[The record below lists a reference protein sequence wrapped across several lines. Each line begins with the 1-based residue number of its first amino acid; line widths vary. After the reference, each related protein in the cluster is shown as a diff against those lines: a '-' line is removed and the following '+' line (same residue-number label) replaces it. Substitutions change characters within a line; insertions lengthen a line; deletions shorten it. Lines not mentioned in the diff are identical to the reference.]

1 MLIMLFSS
9 LNLSKELLDA
19 INKKGYD
26 TATPVQEQVIPLI
39 LEGKDIL
46 ASAQTGTGKTAGFAL
61 PLLQKLQYS
70 NNKSKQIKGL
80 ILTPTRELAAQVA
93 ESIREYGSYLRFRTL
108 VIYGGVSMN
117 TQIKKLNQG
126 VDIVVATPGRLL
138 DHLQRRTLKLNAVE
152 MFVLD
157 EADRMLDMGFITDI
171 RKIIKTLP
179 YERQNLLFSATF
191 SKEIR
196 SLAGNLL
203 DSPTIVEVAP
213 PNSTVDKVKQIV
225 LPVDKQRKRE
235 LLSYQ
240 IGIGNWQQ
248 VLVFTR
254 TKHMANRLSERLNED
269 GIISAAFHGNKSQAA
284 RTKALTEFKLGKTRV
299 LVATDIAA
307 RGIDID
313 ALPYVVNYELPYL
326 PEDYIH
332 RIGRTARAGQEGYA
346 VSLVCIDENKLL
358 RGIEKLLNIQIEK
371 NVITG
376 FEIDPRITAEP
387 IRKNKGS
394 VNRNNPNFKKNKN
407 KKNPNKRWSR
417 SKSSKNK
424 SFKKSN

>member
-1 MLIMLFSS
+1 MLFSS

-70 NNKSKQIKGL
+70 NNKSKQIKAL

-157 EADRMLDMGFITDI
+157 EADRMLDMG
-171 RKIIKTLP
+171 L
-179 YERQNLLFSATF
+179 
-191 SKEIR
+191 
-196 SLAGNLL
+196 SL
-203 DSPTIVEVAP
+203 
-213 PNSTVDKVKQIV
+213 
-225 LPVDKQRKRE
+225 
-235 LLSYQ
+235 
-240 IGIGNWQQ
+240 
-248 VLVFTR
+248 
-254 TKHMANRLSERLNED
+254 
-269 GIISAAFHGNKSQAA
+269 
-284 RTKALTEFKLGKTRV
+284 
-299 LVATDIAA
+299 
-307 RGIDID
+307 
-313 ALPYVVNYELPYL
+313 
-326 PEDYIH
+326 IH
-332 RIGRTARAGQEGYA
+332 I
-346 VSLVCIDENKLL
+346 
-358 RGIEKLLNIQIEK
+358 
-371 NVITG
+371 
-376 FEIDPRITAEP
+376 
-387 IRKNKGS
+387 
-394 VNRNNPNFKKNKN
+394 
-407 KKNPNKRWSR
+407 
-417 SKSSKNK
+417 
-424 SFKKSN
+424 

>member
-1 MLIMLFSS
+1 MLFSS

-152 MFVLD
+152 IFVLD

>member
-1 MLIMLFSS
+1 MLFSS

-26 TATPVQEQVIPLI
+26 TATPIQSKVIPLI

-61 PLLQKLQYS
+61 PLLQKIQHS
-70 NNKSKQIKGL
+70 NNKTRQVKGL

-93 ESIREYGSYLRFRTL
+93 ESVREYGSYLRFRTV

-117 TQIKKLNQG
+117 TQIKKINQG

-138 DHLQRRTLKLNAVE
+138 DHLQRRTLKLNNVE

-179 YERQNLLFSATF
+179 AERQNLLFSATF

-196 SLAGNLL
+196 SLAGTLL
-203 DSPTIVEVAP
+203 DSPTVVEVAP

-240 IGIGNWQQ
+240 IGIGNWKQ

-254 TKHMANRLSERLNED
+254 TKHMANRLSEKLNED
-269 GIISAAFHGNKSQAA
+269 GIVSTAFHGNKSQAA
-284 RTKALTEFKLGKTRV
+284 RTKALAQFKSGQTRV

-326 PEDYIH
+326 PEDYVH
-332 RIGRTARAGQEGYA
+332 RIGRTARAGQEGFA
-346 VSLVCIDENKLL
+346 VSLVCVDENKLL

-371 NVITG
+371 NIIAG
-376 FEIDPRITAEP
+376 FEVDPRINAEP

-394 VNRNNPNFKKNKN
+394 VNRNRSDFKKNKN
-407 KKNPNKRWSR
+407 KKNPNKRWS
-417 SKSSKNK
+417 KSPKNK
-424 SFKKSN
+424 NFKKSK